1 MRRVFETNFFFHVG
15 AFAGG
20 VVTSVFLWVRVGTVR
35 GIHNSRPEYRLALN
49 VHIAP
54 QTNNGK

>member
-1 MRRVFETNFFFHVG
+1 MTARLATYAPSFFCHVG

-20 VVTSVFLWVRVGTVR
+20 VVTSVFLWVQV
-35 GIHNSRPEYRLALN
+35 IQPEYRLALN